1 MSEPQPNVTRGGY
14 DRIYGLH
21 PFFFWAA
28 VLLLQVALVAVI
40 ATALVAT
47 IDWTEDLIWPGGPEL
62 LPF

>member
-1 MSEPQPNVTRGGY
+1 MSERQPNITPAGY

-21 PFFFWAA
+21 PFVFFGA
-28 VLLLQVALVAVI
+28 VVMMQLLFIALIV
-40 ATALVAT
+40 TALLAG